1 MSLRYLK
8 APSLQ
13 LEMVIKYKADVINRI
28 WWRIKPMALNA
39 GRDDQTLEEI
49 IIMKAEEYREVAK
62 MVVVLPVFCL
72 IFAAIIL

>member
-1 MSLRYLK
+1 
-8 APSLQ
+8 
-13 LEMVIKYKADVINRI
+13 
-28 WWRIKPMALNA
+28 MALNA